1 MTKIYS
7 PEASAAILSLMLA
20 AELSNNGRAYVYEEV
35 PAEVAEGL
43 EAAGLSL
50 NPGRDA
56 FGKPC
61 TVLHT
66 ARGWAAY
73 VAEVDAMNREA
84 RDRINAQ
91 QARKGYAF

>member
-1 MTKIYS
+1 MTKIHS
-7 PEASAAILSLMLA
+7 PEVSAAILALMMA

-43 EAAGLSL
+43 ESAGLRL

-61 TVLHT
+61 TVVHT

-73 VAEVDAMNREA
+73 VSEVDAMNRA
-84 RDRINAQ
+84 TADRINAE